1 MNMQG
6 ENIENTDQLYVN
18 KIVVDDTVSAAHL
31 DATSLVTGHANVI
44 DFMATGNVT
53 LANTIYFTDSFGAS
67 DIISL
72 SDVQTVV
79 RENLGGPVGRT
90 NMDAV
95 QLEISSLTGQN
106 LVLNGK
112 INDLHRDNIELKE
125 ELAKIK
131 KMVGL

>member
-18 KIVVDDTVSAAHL
+18 KIVVNDTVCAAHL